1 MCNPEGELVGKWGT
15 GNMHTLTHQS
25 VLLGVPAMQLEFP
38 RSIRSLL
45 IRDRSYM
52 TSLANC
58 ILSTY
63 EELVVP

>member
-1 MCNPEGELVGKWGT
+1 
-15 GNMHTLTHQS
+15 MHTMTHQS